1 MSVRWWWGG
10 GGCVSGFP
18 VFHVNLAIGGRREV
32 ICFSDVGSE
41 SVDITLEGEGVP
53 RGEEDLERPGEG

>member
-1 MSVRWWWGG
+1 MRKLF
-10 GGCVSGFP
+10 SGFP
-18 VFHVNLAIGGRREV
+18 SKIGGRREV

-53 RGEEDLERPGEG
+53 RGEEDLDRPGEG